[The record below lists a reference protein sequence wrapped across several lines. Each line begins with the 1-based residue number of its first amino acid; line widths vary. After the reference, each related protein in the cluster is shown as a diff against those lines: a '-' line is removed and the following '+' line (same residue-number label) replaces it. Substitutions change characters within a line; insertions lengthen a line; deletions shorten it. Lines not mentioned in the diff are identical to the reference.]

1 MNNFQQINETGIL
14 IQIWDSGA
22 VLFLFLVFRL
32 RSEKIN
38 VKNLQSTENTTWI
51 KLFKQI
57 LVRLKAMKGEIG
69 FLYWLFCFPQQKLT
83 VYTFD
88 KVNIRNRF

>member
-1 MNNFQQINETGIL
+1 MNNFQQINGARIL
-14 IQIWDSGA
+14 IQIWDSEA

-38 VKNLQSTENTTWI
+38 VKSLQSTENTTWI

-69 FLYWLFCFPQQKLT
+69 FL
-83 VYTFD
+83 
-88 KVNIRNRF
+88 

>member
-1 MNNFQQINETGIL
+1 M
-14 IQIWDSGA
+14 QIWDSEA

-38 VKNLQSTENTTWI
+38 VKSLQSTENTTWI

-69 FLYWLFCFPQQKLT
+69 FL
-83 VYTFD
+83 
-88 KVNIRNRF
+88 

>member
-51 KLFKQI
+51 IKTLQTNSGSAKGNERWNWIFIVIILFPTT
-57 LVRLKAMKGEIG
+57 KADS
-69 FLYWLFCFPQQKLT
+69 LHLW
-83 VYTFD
+83 
-88 KVNIRNRF
+88 

>member
-14 IQIWDSGA
+14 IQIWDSGV

-51 KLFKQI
+51 KLVKQI

-69 FLYWLFCFPQQKLT
+69 FL
-83 VYTFD
+83 
-88 KVNIRNRF
+88 

>member
-1 MNNFQQINETGIL
+1 MNNFQQINEAGIL

-38 VKNLQSTENTTWI
+38 VKSSQPENTTWI

-69 FLYWLFCFPQQKLT
+69 FL
-83 VYTFD
+83 
-88 KVNIRNRF
+88 

>member
-1 MNNFQQINETGIL
+1 MNNFQQINEARIL

-32 RSEKIN
+32 KSEKIN
-38 VKNLQSTENTTWI
+38 VKSLQSTENRTWI

-69 FLYWLFCFPQQKLT
+69 FL
-83 VYTFD
+83 
-88 KVNIRNRF
+88 

>member
-1 MNNFQQINETGIL
+1 MNNFQQINEARIL
-14 IQIWDSGA
+14 IQIWDFGA
-22 VLFLFLVFRL
+22 VLSLFLVFRL

-38 VKNLQSTENTTWI
+38 VESSQSENTTWI

-69 FLYWLFCFPQQKLT
+69 FL
-83 VYTFD
+83 
-88 KVNIRNRF
+88 

>member
-1 MNNFQQINETGIL
+1 MNNFQQINEAPIL

-32 RSEKIN
+32 RSEKI
-38 VKNLQSTENTTWI
+38 VKSLQSTENTTWI

-69 FLYWLFCFPQQKLT
+69 LL
-83 VYTFD
+83 
-88 KVNIRNRF
+88 

>member
-38 VKNLQSTENTTWI
+38 VKSSQPENTTWI

-69 FLYWLFCFPQQKLT
+69 FL
-83 VYTFD
+83 
-88 KVNIRNRF
+88 